1 MMKNNEDAND
11 NNKLY
16 RRELK
21 PVKLKSGIEDI
32 KQDFRERKEQ
42 GDTRYGIEIL
52 DDAVDTIRNGSTTF
66 IVASP
71 NCLDLSTNVLTS
83 NGYKNITEM
92 KIGDKVIGVDGLQYD
107 VVDLMY
113 SPKAECYE
121 LETTDGRKIISS
133 ENHRWETYHYGAL
146 NHDGSNKGYIYRT
159 KTSKE
164 LFELMKK
171 PWRKGKL
178 FLTDF
183 NDVNEVDKELPI
195 PPYILGVLI
204 GDGCLTSTGV
214 VYTKPSMDILNKV
227 KSFIP
232 DRIITTN
239 KKGNVYIHKSN
250 DYKKYINK
258 VGLNVLSYQKFI
270 PEEYKYNLSR
280 RQKELLLAGLLDTDG
295 HQNKTYNEFSTTSK
309 QLALDVQQLAW
320 SLGYRCTIK
329 QRMGAYIKNGVR
341 KETRMNYRVNIS
353 NQRQKA
359 QCVIKSCKYVGKR
372 DTMCIKTN
380 APRELFVV
388 DNYIVTKNSGKSL
401 WSQIIANNLAK
412 QGKKVMICSCEM
424 GAGLLMERELR
435 MLSGQSMQMVRDL
448 YNANEYE
455 AEMLLDSVY
464 DMPQYKYLDN
474 IEICETAGATVH
486 DIIKMLN
493 AFPEFDYV
501 VVDYIQRIQGRGS
514 DYEVITEAARELQNH
529 ARQTRKKIIIC
540 SQASRQSNSDA
551 KYGKEIDTSRIKG
564 KGSGSIEEDADVG
577 LSLLEVEE
585 DEGRFILA
593 TLFKNRYS
601 NFKNITYKYK
611 VTGRLELKL
620 QQRSL

>member
-1 MMKNNEDAND
+1 MK
-11 NNKLY
+11 
-16 RRELK
+16 RVQRELPNCAVELK
-21 PVKLKSGIEDI
+21 SNKNISIKGDLKLKG
-32 KQDFRERKEQ
+32 
-42 GDTRYGIEIL
+42 
-52 DDAVDTIRNGSTTF
+52 
-66 IVASP
+66 
-71 NCLDLSTNVLTS
+71 
-83 NGYKNITEM
+83 
-92 KIGDKVIGVDGLQYD
+92 
-107 VVDLMY
+107 
-113 SPKAECYE
+113 
-121 LETTDGRKIISS
+121 
-133 ENHRWETYHYGAL
+133 
-146 NHDGSNKGYIYRT
+146 
-159 KTSKE
+159 
-164 LFELMKK
+164 
-171 PWRKGKL
+171 
-178 FLTDF
+178 
-183 NDVNEVDKELPI
+183 
-195 PPYILGVLI
+195 
-204 GDGCLTSTGV
+204 
-214 VYTKPSMDILNKV
+214 
-227 KSFIP
+227 
-232 DRIITTN
+232 
-239 KKGNVYIHKSN
+239 
-250 DYKKYINK
+250 YINK
-258 VGLNVLSYQKFI
+258 VGLAVKSYEKFI
-270 PEEYKYNLSR
+270 PEDYKYNLSLK
-280 RQKELLLAGLLDTDG
+280 QKQDLLQGLLDTDG
-295 HQNKTYNEFSTTSK
+295 HQHSSYNEYSTTSK
-309 QLALDVQQLAW
+309 RLAEDVQQLAW

-341 KETRMNYRVNIS
+341 KETRINYRVNIS

-372 DTMCIKTN
+372 DTMCVKTN

-448 YNANEYE
+448 YNVNEYE

-501 VVDYIQRIQGRGS
+501 VVDYIQRIQGSGS

-551 KYGKEIDTSRIKG
+551 KYGKEIDVSRIKG

>member
-1 MMKNNEDAND
+1 MKNNEDAND

-71 NCLDLSTNVLTS
+71 NCLDLSTNVLTRK
-83 NGYKNITEM
+83 GFKNITEM
-92 KIGDKVIGVDGLQYD
+92 TINDKVIGVDGIEYD
-107 VVDLMY
+107 VIDIVF
-113 SPKAECYE
+113 SPQADCYE
-121 LETTDGRKIISS
+121 IETTDGRKIISS
-133 ENHRWETYHYGAL
+133 STHRWETYHYGSL
-146 NHDGSNKGYIYRT
+146 NHDGSKKGYITRT
-159 KTSKE
+159 LTSQE
-164 LFELMKK
+164 IFEKMKK
-171 PWRKGKL
+171 KWRHNKL
-178 FLTDF
+178 FLTNFKDTY
-183 NDVNEVDKELPI
+183 EVDKKLVI
-195 PPYILGVLI
+195 PPYVLGVLI
-204 GDGCLTSTGV
+204 GDGCLTQTGLC
-214 VYTKPSMDILNKV
+214 YCKPDIKIM
-227 KSFIP
+227 K
-232 DRIITTN
+232 RIQRELPN
-239 KKGNVYIHKSN
+239 CAVESKSN
-250 DYKKYINK
+250 KNISIKGDPKLKGYINK
-258 VGLNVLSYQKFI
+258 VGLAVKSYEKFI
-270 PEEYKYNLSR
+270 PEDYKYNLSLK
-280 RQKELLLAGLLDTDG
+280 QKQDLLQGLLDTDG
-295 HQNKTYNEFSTTSK
+295 HQHSSYNEYRTTSK
-309 QLALDVQQLAW
+309 RLAEDVQQLAW

-341 KETRMNYRVNIS
+341 EETRINYRVNIS

-359 QCVIKSCKYVGKR
+359 QCVIKGCKYVGKR
-372 DTMCIKTN
+372 DTMCVKTN

>member
-1 MMKNNEDAND
+1 MMKNNKDAND
-11 NNKLY
+11 NSKLY

-42 GDTRYGIEIL
+42 GDTKYGIEIL

-66 IVASP
+66 IVALP
-71 NCLDLSTNVLTS
+71 NC
-83 NGYKNITEM
+83 
-92 KIGDKVIGVDGLQYD
+92 
-107 VVDLMY
+107 
-113 SPKAECYE
+113 
-121 LETTDGRKIISS
+121 
-133 ENHRWETYHYGAL
+133 
-146 NHDGSNKGYIYRT
+146 
-159 KTSKE
+159 
-164 LFELMKK
+164 
-171 PWRKGKL
+171 
-178 FLTDF
+178 
-183 NDVNEVDKELPI
+183 
-195 PPYILGVLI
+195 
-204 GDGCLTSTGV
+204 
-214 VYTKPSMDILNKV
+214 
-227 KSFIP
+227 
-232 DRIITTN
+232 
-239 KKGNVYIHKSN
+239 
-250 DYKKYINK
+250 
-258 VGLNVLSYQKFI
+258 
-270 PEEYKYNLSR
+270 
-280 RQKELLLAGLLDTDG
+280 
-295 HQNKTYNEFSTTSK
+295 
-309 QLALDVQQLAW
+309 
-320 SLGYRCTIK
+320 
-329 QRMGAYIKNGVR
+329 
-341 KETRMNYRVNIS
+341 
-353 NQRQKA
+353 
-359 QCVIKSCKYVGKR
+359 
-372 DTMCIKTN
+372 
-380 APRELFVV
+380 
-388 DNYIVTKNSGKSL
+388 GKSL

-412 QGKKVMICSCEM
+412 QGRKVMICSCEM

-448 YNANEYE
+448 YNVNEYE

-464 DMPQYKYLDN
+464 DMPQYEYLDN

-501 VVDYIQRIQGRGS
+501 VVDYIQRIQGSGS

-540 SQASRQSNSDA
+540 SQASRQSGSDA

-593 TLFKNRYS
+593 TLFKNRYN